1 MFFWLLSLLLLL
13 PALFIFLWP
22 VLKGRKHQ
30 AEEDRTALN
39 VALYQERIAELE
51 GQHAEGVLTTEQLE
65 QGRQEA
71 GRDLLEDTELGAPL
85 SKTKLGLA
93 LPLIAALLIPIG
105 GAALYKVFGEG
116 EKVALTLSL
125 AEQPKTADEA
135 IARLENIV
143 KLQPD
148 SAEAWF
154 FLGRT
159 YMNEQ
164 QYQKAAQAFDKT
176 MRLVGKQPEVLA
188 QWAQAE
194 YFAADKR
201 WTASM
206 QEAVDTV
213 LAANPGDATMLG
225 FVGIAAFE
233 SGNFKVALEAW
244 NRLLDEMDPRDP
256 SARAVLTGIE
266 RAEQAV
272 VEFGE
277 RAADAGTGP
286 VLPPLP
292 DTAALAEQGKISL
305 RVSVAQDLEQ
315 QLQPEDVV
323 FVFARATSDGQ
334 IPLAAQ
340 RLTVA
345 QLPAEIV
352 LSDAD
357 ALMPESLLST
367 AQDIQVQASI
377 ARDGNASEPNWLSA
391 IKPVTVDTEQQT
403 ELVIEQEVIR

>member
-39 VALYQERIAELE
+39 VALYQERVTELE
-51 GQHAEGVLTTEQLE
+51 ALHAQGVLTDEQLE

-85 SKTKLGLA
+85 AQTKLGMA
-93 LPLIAALLIPIG
+93 LPLIAALLIPVG

-125 AEQPKTADEA
+125 AEQPKTAGEA

-164 QYQKAAQAFDKT
+164 QHKKAAQAFDKT

-194 YFAADKR
+194 YFSTDKR
-201 WTASM
+201 WTDEM
-206 QEAVDTV
+206 QQAVDTV
-213 LAANPGDATMLG
+213 LAADPNDATMLG

-233 SGNFKVALEAW
+233 SGNFNTALEAW
-244 NRLLDEMDPRDP
+244 SRLLDQMDPRDP
-256 SARAVLTGIE
+256 SARAVLTGVE
-266 RAEQAV
+266 RAEQAIN
-272 VEFGE
+272 EFGE
-277 RAADAGTGP
+277 RAVDAEVGP

-292 DTAALAEQGKISL
+292 DTASLAEQGRISL
-305 RVSVAQDLEQ
+305 LVSVAPALLDK
-315 QLQPEDVV
+315 LQPEDVV

-357 ALMPESLLST
+357 ALMPETLLSA

-377 ARDGNASEPNWLSA
+377 ARDGNASEPNWLST

-403 ELVIEQEVIR
+403 ELVIEQEVTR

>member
-39 VALYQERIAELE
+39 VALYQERVTELE
-51 GQHAEGVLTTEQLE
+51 ALHAQGVLTDEQLE

-85 SKTKLGLA
+85 AQTKLGMA
-93 LPLIAALLIPIG
+93 LPLIAALLIPVG

-125 AEQPKTADEA
+125 AEQPKTAGEA

-164 QYQKAAQAFDKT
+164 QHKKAAQAFDKT

-194 YFAADKR
+194 YFSTDKR
-201 WTASM
+201 WTDEM
-206 QEAVDTV
+206 QQAVDTV
-213 LAANPGDATMLG
+213 LAADPNDATMLG

-233 SGNFKVALEAW
+233 SGNFNTALEAW
-244 NRLLDEMDPRDP
+244 SRLLDQMDPRDP
-256 SARAVLTGIE
+256 SARAVLTGVE
-266 RAEQAV
+266 RAEQAIN
-272 VEFGE
+272 EFGE
-277 RAADAGTGP
+277 RAVDAEVGP

-292 DTAALAEQGKISL
+292 DTASLAEQGRISL
-305 RVSVAQDLEQ
+305 LVSVAPALLDK
-315 QLQPEDVV
+315 LQPEDVV

-357 ALMPESLLST
+357 ALMPETLLSA
-367 AQDIQVQASI
+367 AQD
-377 ARDGNASEPNWLSA
+377 
-391 IKPVTVDTEQQT
+391 
-403 ELVIEQEVIR
+403 

>member
-39 VALYQERIAELE
+39 VALYQERVTELE
-51 GQHAEGVLTTEQLE
+51 SLHTQGVLTDEQLE

-85 SKTKLGLA
+85 AQTKLGMA
-93 LPLIAALLIPIG
+93 LPLIAALLIPVG

-125 AEQPKTADEA
+125 AEQPKTAGEA

-164 QYQKAAQAFDKT
+164 QHKKAAQAFDKT

-194 YFAADKR
+194 YFSTDKR
-201 WTASM
+201 WTDEM
-206 QEAVDTV
+206 QQAVDTV
-213 LAANPGDATMLG
+213 LAADPNDATMLG

-233 SGNFKVALEAW
+233 SGNFNTALEAW
-244 NRLLDEMDPRDP
+244 SRLLDQMDPRDP
-256 SARAVLTGIE
+256 SARAVLTGVE
-266 RAEQAV
+266 RAEQAIN
-272 VEFGE
+272 EFGE
-277 RAADAGTGP
+277 RAVDAEVGP

-292 DTAALAEQGKISL
+292 DTASLAEQGRISL
-305 RVSVAQDLEQ
+305 LVSVAPALLDK
-315 QLQPEDVV
+315 LQPEDVV

-357 ALMPESLLST
+357 ALMPETLLSA

-377 ARDGNASEPNWLSA
+377 ARDGNASEPNWLST

-403 ELVIEQEVIR
+403 ELVIEQEVTR

>member
-39 VALYQERIAELE
+39 VALYQERVTELE
-51 GQHAEGVLTTEQLE
+51 ALHAQGVLTDEQLE

-85 SKTKLGLA
+85 AQTKLGMA
-93 LPLIAALLIPIG
+93 LPLIAALLIPVG

-125 AEQPKTADEA
+125 AEQPKTAGEA

-164 QYQKAAQAFDKT
+164 QHKKAAQAFDKT

-194 YFAADKR
+194 YFSTDKR
-201 WTASM
+201 WTDEM
-206 QEAVDTV
+206 QQAVDTV
-213 LAANPGDATMLG
+213 LAADPNDATMLG

-233 SGNFKVALEAW
+233 SGNFNTALEAW
-244 NRLLDEMDPRDP
+244 SRLLDQMDPRDP
-256 SARAVLTGIE
+256 SARAVLTGVE
-266 RAEQAV
+266 RAEQAIN
-272 VEFGE
+272 EFGE
-277 RAADAGTGP
+277 RAVDAEVGP

-292 DTAALAEQGKISL
+292 DTASLAEQGRVSL
-305 RVSVAQDLEQ
+305 LVSVAPALLDK
-315 QLQPEDVV
+315 LQPEDVV

-357 ALMPESLLST
+357 ALMPETLLSA

-377 ARDGNASEPNWLSA
+377 ARDGNASEPNWLST

-403 ELVIEQEVIR
+403 ELVIEQEVTR